1 MKKEIVIEGYRII
14 QRVQAGSVMVSL
26 GHNPNPK
33 VPAPF
38 VTWKSYEHDGFSSFN
53 GGNYFPTRQGAMV
66 DFYKRLA
73 EAWENYIPAKNKT
86 KKPQRSDP
94 PAR

>member
-1 MKKEIVIEGYRII
+1 MKEKKVIQGYTII
-14 QRVQAGSVMVSL
+14 QRIQAGEVMISL

-33 VPAPF
+33 EPAPF
-38 VTWKSYEHDGFSSFN
+38 VTWKSYEHDGFSSFHY
-53 GGNYFPTRQGAMV
+53 GNYFPTRQSAMI
-66 DFYKRLA
+66 DFYKRLS
-73 EAWENYIPAKNKT
+73 EAWENYTPAKKKA